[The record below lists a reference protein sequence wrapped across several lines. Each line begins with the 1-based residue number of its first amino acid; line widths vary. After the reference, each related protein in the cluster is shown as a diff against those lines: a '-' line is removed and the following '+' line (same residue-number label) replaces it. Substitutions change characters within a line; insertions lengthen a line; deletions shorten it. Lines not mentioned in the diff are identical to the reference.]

1 MLVHEVAGIAFM
13 IVMGAIII
21 SALNKNSDT
30 ANVLGTSFRGFAQDI
45 QVMQGQTAGTPI
57 Q

>member
-13 IVMGAIII
+13 IVVGAIVI

-30 ANVLGTSFRGFAQDI
+30 ANVLGVSFKGFAQDI
-45 QVMQGQTAGTPI
+45 QAMQGQTAGTPV
-57 Q
+57 

>member
-13 IVMGAIII
+13 LVMGAIII

-30 ANVLGTSFRGFAQDI
+30 ANVLGVSTRGFAQDI
-45 QVMQGQTAGTPI
+45 QAMQGQTAGTPI